1 MNPIQIISEGTVT
14 SPAGFTAVAYA
25 AGIKKADQLDLAIIY
40 TEEDA
45 SCAAMFTKNQV
56 VAAPV
61 IVDKETLA
69 LNNSRLRAVVIN
81 SKNANACTG
90 EPGLA

>member
-1 MNPIQIISEGTVT
+1 MTQVQTILEGSVT
-14 SPAGFTAVAYA
+14 SPQGFTAVAVA
-25 AGIKKADQLDLAIIY
+25 AGIKKEDQLDLAIVHSGQ
-40 TEEDA
+40 DC

-69 LNNSRLRAVVIN
+69 QNKRRLRAVVIN
-81 SKNANACTG
+81 SKNANACTAQA
-90 EPGLA
+90 L